1 MADSADIKENQENQP
16 ELEKNVN
23 RFLKTFMHVYRN
35 SDDELD
41 NSIQSHPVFVG
52 NPYTDI
58 KFVRPSDIDLS
69 YPSPSE
75 CTNSSEM
82 YDIDINYEQTYG
94 IDSSYHPLSMN
105 VDPSVISMHDIDS
118 SFNSPPMHVE
128 HDINIDNVTHCEIE
142 MNYNETP
149 VNDLETL
156 RDLIK
161 NKPVPLTIEIRAEI
175 HEEPRSRE
183 NFHPEVENPKQ
194 RTFVC
199 IDNNNENY
207 DEIEILSTDML
218 YSSETEPPLH
228 ETMKIDRILPRILP
242 EPSDLDYLRAS
253 DFKHCEDSCS
263 EPFIWV
269 KNAGGLGSE
278 ESNLS
283 DPPSCSNI
291 TPLICE
297 PLPLITTVQTNND
310 DISKSSQFKLPKSYF
325 SWFKDLSDF
334 DRTGAA
340 GYFVDSFS
348 ALQGYLSDKPPFNV
362 EIFHNAH
369 HYECC
374 DRPPPSVNSC
384 KKQKRSLELK
394 SYLENLP
401 QDDFQLKIK
410 RWFDLEDVVFPV
422 PEIVNIPASL
432 ESEYYQSSYKGPTS
446 QTDNMSNLKQET
458 FYWFVSWAFVQLIAS
473 FFFGNLNMFLST
485 FLISCVF
492 MGKSLIPIF
501 FHTCFCLGSGLDVI
515 FSCIESFLESLSAR
529 TRIHFAGFQPKTWVR
544 KVRTKYLLKIFR
556 FLERFSGIF
565 LSNQRFR
572 SSALFHE
579 KLRKLK
585 SFVYH
590 HEGFR
595 NSSVRQFKAMK
606 LRRGKRT
613 ILQLNHLK
621 GSDYIER
628 GDLTVPLQIRNC
640 VPLVQSSLGKRNFP
654 IIIDSGCP
662 TNILPYHILTSFE
675 NDTGFNCTRFQNEL
689 ELQAHNSGALK
700 LKTFGAI
707 IPFRFLDINNVPKIM
722 EIPFLLED
730 CTGSDIILGI
740 NNIRCLNV
748 HVKSVFSTCTLS
760 LSNTFKTLVPM
771 SPVPVTC
778 DTSGNISI
786 PRGIPVKDGIYHIQS
801 FSDQDYH
808 DKSCYSAHDPR
819 VSCGS
824 NTYYSVDP
832 SLNPNFLR
840 STPNIKFDNTYVVK
854 SNTCVGLKLNP
865 GAVIPGL
872 IGSAEIVSALPSS
885 AIRSILRPNIDKN
898 TAYNQDITHTH
909 DSDSNSGNSMSGS
922 SPECETFIEPSFI
935 DNEDH
940 ETILSPISVDTRESA
955 FNPSLIVHTMDS
967 TPPPENKYFYLW
979 FLGDGPEFECL
990 FSDGKSCS
998 CQHLKYKNV
1007 SKIYR
1012 NCLKDK
1018 RSKFFVTKREDKNMD
1033 IFFSISPNIRVNHT
1047 PKISILI
1054 KLLQKFKVTNII
1066 LDLRSHLSHPSLPTL
1081 ISDLQDGFGKVET
1094 NYPAVYNL
1102 FLPEVNPALKSPPP
1116 PSLETMRNVQIMK
1129 DQGMRGSDS
1138 IIPESV
1144 IQEQEAFPF
1153 LSVNSMED
1161 DLQTFLRLSGGEEK
1175 SFLQD
1180 LLQEFN
1186 DVASKHPGDIGRV
1199 NDPRFLMDII
1209 LKDDNHPLPLELPY
1223 QTASNKKLA
1232 CSRIVEG
1239 WLQSGIVE
1247 RSFTRTHASRLT
1259 VASKH
1264 LNKTDFKKIVDRLQ
1278 AEHGL
1283 DFSNLDQSEFSR
1295 IPPNLLTAYE
1305 LSKGYR
1311 VCLDARALNNLTQD
1325 EIICSPNPDLM
1336 ISELMFLPS
1345 DQLKLSA
1352 NSDLMSNVPESLK
1365 KYFDTDIEDDDC
1377 MYYSSLDIRSAH
1389 TSLVLTER
1397 ASRYLNVILPDYS
1410 LIRFLQSPF
1419 GLKTINSR
1427 WNSFI
1432 TTVLHDLIQRKL
1444 VVIYADDL
1452 LILAKGRKLHRLVLI
1467 EVFRI
1472 LKKYNVKLS
1481 INKCNCFVDKF
1492 QFLGFNFDS
1501 NGITLTD
1508 ERISGILNLEQ
1519 PCNLKGLQRILG
1531 SMVYIGRFISDLST
1545 HLLPLTHLLNKNVPF
1560 IWGKEQSDA
1569 LTNLKQLIKS
1579 KMTLKFID
1587 ADQELSLYCDSS
1599 KKAGGSVLFQED
1611 KITKQPNPVCFFSRK
1626 YNTQQTQHY
1635 SSLELELINI
1645 IDSLSRLKAF
1655 INLSSKPI
1663 KLFTDA
1669 KAIIFLLKAVKEGP
1683 NPKLTRLASKLA
1695 EYQLNFQI
1703 EYCKPDG
1710 NQKFLIADFLSRSR
1724 EKEDFENFPP
1734 PPPMQS
1740 FRKITKEHI
1749 NHSLPEGANFTLT
1762 DLTEQVDKH
1771 PEWFVQFPTPSSP
1784 FLPALPASNGNLA
1797 FQGDNAQEN
1806 SIFLPVL
1813 DPDSDS
1819 PKILHRL
1826 LFLRRDLSAAEI
1838 IKKQSEDKFIC
1849 SIVDE
1854 LTENPDLEVNQKG
1867 FFLKNLILHKLKD
1880 LTKEISTENSVL
1892 VLPEKMLPEVIGEF
1906 HVSFGH
1912 LGRDKLTSML
1922 TALYFSPKLHK
1933 TCLSIVQGCHLCQ
1946 LIKPGNARLPPLVPS
1961 KTASFPMNIM
1971 AMDFFTVPPFKGY
1984 STVLIGIDHF
1994 SGFIFTRACKSES
2007 SSEVVNFLSKI
2018 FANFGSPIC
2027 IKSDNGTS
2035 LLRSKPVRNL
2045 LALWGVEV
2053 ATLSLPYTPVH
2064 NGKAERSIRAF
2075 RALVRSMS
2083 PEKVTGWYPN
2093 LNRLT
2098 FIHNSTPRTFI
2109 GKDGTVLASPFEL
2122 FLRRK
2127 PLPIFPNPSLISDPS
2142 AAEYFQKSKQ
2152 EIEKLDQFVEK
2163 FLSEQNALYISK
2175 MNKNARPSILKPG
2188 DLCLLRDN
2196 VPPRAGAL
2204 PKKYYAPYKDVVY
2217 ILRFVKDMLAV
2228 LEDPLTGN
2236 ILYQN
2241 VRFVKR
2247 YKSRDE
2253 VFRELSPELQKVLG
2267 TPFNPLNF
2275 KSRRELIDFLATNQ
2289 LTGDHEDSPDNQSI
2303 LSDNSQDSVHPAIS
2317 TAYDLPVNNMPQ
2329 PPFPPSSSASSA
2341 SSVLR
2346 PQHGLHNFPP
2356 APDYI
2361 SDEFHPE
2368 INENVPT
2375 SNNPT
2380 VPANPSL
2387 NITSDPIGNQS
2398 VDPTPNPIVSSVSSN
2413 PWKRLTRAAA
2423 KLARR

>member
-1 MADSADIKENQENQP
+1 
-16 ELEKNVN
+16 
-23 RFLKTFMHVYRN
+23 
-35 SDDELD
+35 
-41 NSIQSHPVFVG
+41 
-52 NPYTDI
+52 
-58 KFVRPSDIDLS
+58 
-69 YPSPSE
+69 
-75 CTNSSEM
+75 
-82 YDIDINYEQTYG
+82 
-94 IDSSYHPLSMN
+94 
-105 VDPSVISMHDIDS
+105 
-118 SFNSPPMHVE
+118 
-128 HDINIDNVTHCEIE
+128 
-142 MNYNETP
+142 
-149 VNDLETL
+149 
-156 RDLIK
+156 
-161 NKPVPLTIEIRAEI
+161 
-175 HEEPRSRE
+175 
-183 NFHPEVENPKQ
+183 
-194 RTFVC
+194 
-199 IDNNNENY
+199 
-207 DEIEILSTDML
+207 
-218 YSSETEPPLH
+218 
-228 ETMKIDRILPRILP
+228 
-242 EPSDLDYLRAS
+242 
-253 DFKHCEDSCS
+253 
-263 EPFIWV
+263 
-269 KNAGGLGSE
+269 
-278 ESNLS
+278 
-283 DPPSCSNI
+283 
-291 TPLICE
+291 
-297 PLPLITTVQTNND
+297 
-310 DISKSSQFKLPKSYF
+310 
-325 SWFKDLSDF
+325 
-334 DRTGAA
+334 
-340 GYFVDSFS
+340 
-348 ALQGYLSDKPPFNV
+348 
-362 EIFHNAH
+362 
-369 HYECC
+369 
-374 DRPPPSVNSC
+374 
-384 KKQKRSLELK
+384 
-394 SYLENLP
+394 
-401 QDDFQLKIK
+401 
-410 RWFDLEDVVFPV
+410 
-422 PEIVNIPASL
+422 
-432 ESEYYQSSYKGPTS
+432 
-446 QTDNMSNLKQET
+446 
-458 FYWFVSWAFVQLIAS
+458 
-473 FFFGNLNMFLST
+473 
-485 FLISCVF
+485 
-492 MGKSLIPIF
+492 
-501 FHTCFCLGSGLDVI
+501 
-515 FSCIESFLESLSAR
+515 
-529 TRIHFAGFQPKTWVR
+529 
-544 KVRTKYLLKIFR
+544 
-556 FLERFSGIF
+556 
-565 LSNQRFR
+565 
-572 SSALFHE
+572 
-579 KLRKLK
+579 
-585 SFVYH
+585 
-590 HEGFR
+590 
-595 NSSVRQFKAMK
+595 
-606 LRRGKRT
+606 
-613 ILQLNHLK
+613 
-621 GSDYIER
+621 
-628 GDLTVPLQIRNC
+628 
-640 VPLVQSSLGKRNFP
+640 
-654 IIIDSGCP
+654 
-662 TNILPYHILTSFE
+662 
-675 NDTGFNCTRFQNEL
+675 
-689 ELQAHNSGALK
+689 
-700 LKTFGAI
+700 
-707 IPFRFLDINNVPKIM
+707 
-722 EIPFLLED
+722 
-730 CTGSDIILGI
+730 
-740 NNIRCLNV
+740 
-748 HVKSVFSTCTLS
+748 
-760 LSNTFKTLVPM
+760 
-771 SPVPVTC
+771 
-778 DTSGNISI
+778 
-786 PRGIPVKDGIYHIQS
+786 
-801 FSDQDYH
+801 
-808 DKSCYSAHDPR
+808 
-819 VSCGS
+819 
-824 NTYYSVDP
+824 
-832 SLNPNFLR
+832 
-840 STPNIKFDNTYVVK
+840 
-854 SNTCVGLKLNP
+854 
-865 GAVIPGL
+865 
-872 IGSAEIVSALPSS
+872 
-885 AIRSILRPNIDKN
+885 
-898 TAYNQDITHTH
+898 
-909 DSDSNSGNSMSGS
+909 
-922 SPECETFIEPSFI
+922 
-935 DNEDH
+935 
-940 ETILSPISVDTRESA
+940 
-955 FNPSLIVHTMDS
+955 
-967 TPPPENKYFYLW
+967 
-979 FLGDGPEFECL
+979 
-990 FSDGKSCS
+990 
-998 CQHLKYKNV
+998 
-1007 SKIYR
+1007 
-1012 NCLKDK
+1012 
-1018 RSKFFVTKREDKNMD
+1018 
-1033 IFFSISPNIRVNHT
+1033 
-1047 PKISILI
+1047 
-1054 KLLQKFKVTNII
+1054 
-1066 LDLRSHLSHPSLPTL
+1066 
-1081 ISDLQDGFGKVET
+1081 
-1094 NYPAVYNL
+1094 
-1102 FLPEVNPALKSPPP
+1102 
-1116 PSLETMRNVQIMK
+1116 MRNVKIMK

-1153 LSVNSMED
+1153 LSVTSMED

-1397 ASRYLNVILPDYS
+1397 ASHYLNVILPDYS

-1749 NHSLPEGANFTLT
+1749 NHSLPKGANFTLT

-2275 KSRRELIDFLATNQ
+2275 KSRRELIDFLSTNQ

-2341 SSVLR
+2341 SSILR
-2346 PQHGLHNFPP
+2346 PQQGLHNLPP

-2368 INENVPT
+2368 INENVST

-2398 VDPTPNPIVSSVSSN
+2398 VDPTPNPIVSTVSSN